1 MEWIEK
7 GDMMIQTIL
16 LTMMKKSMLLD
27 HRGAKVERS
36 LGTTHL
42 GGIMMKMSMVLT
54 QGEAKD

>member
-1 MEWIEK
+1 
-7 GDMMIQTIL
+7 MIQTIL